1 MAIAIDPLQQVGIR
15 FIRTPEYLWFDE
27 FVQACASYRY
37 IGICH
42 GPAGVGKT
50 WAARYFSHWEATTRH
65 IQQTYYKLVV
75 PGVPVPMARAVLYT
89 APVTNTPRSLR
100 DDLALQFDLFGQASR
115 LSGHFPEGNRGVVT
129 PPLLIVDE
137 ADRLAVNS
145 LEYLR
150 DLYDRQGFGLV
161 LIGMPGLE
169 KRLKRYAQLY
179 SRVGFAHA
187 FRVLTADDLRGLLQ
201 QPLSTGGFAFG
212 HAPFQDEAA
221 LGAVIRTCRGNL
233 RLLVRLLGQIERIA
247 DLNELTLISSEVVTA
262 ATSLLTI
269 GPLD

>member
-1 MAIAIDPLQQVGIR
+1 MATVIDPLQEAGIH

-37 IGICH
+37 IGICY
-42 GPAGVGKT
+42 GSAGVGKT
-50 WAARYFSHWEATTRH
+50 WAARYFSHWEATAQR
-65 IQQTYYKLVV
+65 IQQTYYNWVE
-75 PGVPVPMARAVLYT
+75 PGVDGPMARAVLYT
-89 APVTNTPRSLR
+89 ASVTNTPRSLR
-100 DDLALQFDLFGQASR
+100 DDLAFQFDLYGHGSR
-115 LSGHFPEGNRGVVT
+115 LCGHFPEGTGAIT

-187 FRVLTADDLRGLLQ
+187 FRVLTADDLRPLLQ
-201 QPLSTGGFAFG
+201 EPLPTGEFAFG

-233 RLLVRLLGQIERIA
+233 RLLVRLLSQIDRIVG
-247 DLNELTLISSEVVTA
+247 LNGLTHISSEVVTA
-262 ATSLLTI
+262 ATRLLTI

>member
-1 MAIAIDPLQQVGIR
+1 M
-15 FIRTPEYLWFDE
+15 
-27 FVQACASYRY
+27 
-37 IGICH
+37 CH

-50 WAARYFSHWEATTRH
+50 WAARYFSHWEATTHH
-65 IQQTYYKLVV
+65 IQQAYYNLVE
-75 PGVPVPMARAVLYT
+75 PRAAVPMPRAVFYT
-89 APVTNTPRSLR
+89 VPVTNTPRSLR
-100 DDLALQFDLFGQASR
+100 DDLALQFDLFGQGSR
-115 LSGHFPEGNRGVVT
+115 LSGHFPEGNGRLI
-129 PPLLIVDE
+129 PPLLMVDE

-150 DLYDRQGFGLV
+150 DLYDRLGFGLV

-187 FRVLTADDLRGLLQ
+187 FRVLTADDLRGLLLE
-201 QPLSTGGFAFG
+201 PLPAGGFAFG

-247 DLNELTLISSEVVTA
+247 DLNGLTLISSEVVTA
-262 ATSLLTI
+262 ATRLLTI